1 VRTRRSE
8 VPRLLALQL
17 FVVFLM
23 LSCASSQPTRRLIVH
38 VREGFVGTIR
48 IATCVG
54 SSTLT
59 DVYARNDGAGETSA
73 CPARGEDVAVTLVRG
88 VEQRVIAPEEIMI
101 PMTGDGIATSIQ
113 VNVRP

>member
-1 VRTRRSE
+1 MRNRRSE

-17 FVVFLM
+17 FVVFMM

-38 VREGFVGTIR
+38 VRQGFVGTIR

-54 SSTLT
+54 SSTVT
-59 DVYARNDGAGETSA
+59 DMYARNDGAAETSA

-88 VEQRVIAPEEIMI
+88 VDQRVIAPEEIMI
-101 PMTGDGIATSIQ
+101 PRTGDGIATSIQ

>member
-1 VRTRRSE
+1 VRNRQSE

-38 VREGFVGTIR
+38 VKEGFAGTIR

-54 SSTLT
+54 SSTAM

-73 CPARGEDVAVTLVRG
+73 CPARDENVAVTLMRG
-88 VEQRVIAPEEIMI
+88 VEQRVVAPEDILI
-101 PMTGDGIATSIQ
+101 PRTGDGIATSIQ
-113 VNVRP
+113 VTVRP

>member
-1 VRTRRSE
+1 MRTRRSE

-23 LSCASSQPTRRLIVH
+23 LSCASSQPTRRLVVH
-38 VREGFVGTIR
+38 VREGFVGTIH

-54 SSTLT
+54 SSVTT

-73 CPARGEDVAVTLVRG
+73 CPARGEGVAVTLMRG
-88 VEQRVIAPEEIMI
+88 AEQRVIAAEEIVI
-101 PMTGDGIATSIQ
+101 PRTGDGIVTSIQ